1 MDSPPARGST
11 VGKPIRCKAAVCRK
25 AGEPVAI
32 EEVTVDP
39 PRVGEARIRVICTS
53 VCNTD
58 VGFWRMTDSPGGNF
72 PIILGHEGFGVVE
85 SVGEDVDDL
94 NPGDRVIP
102 IFLPDCGDQ
111 CPDCRSKKSN
121 LCSSLTFKISPWMP
135 RDGTSRFKDL
145 DGNSIHHFL
154 SVSSFSEYT
163 VVDVVHLTKVEDS
176 PLDVANRACLL
187 TCGISAGIGAT
198 WRAAE
203 VDEGSTVAIFGLGT
217 IGMAVAEGAR
227 LRGAARIIGIDTNP
241 ERFEIRKKFG
251 ITEFVNPG
259 SYGDKPVSQ
268 VIREMTDGGGGAD
281 YCFECAGS
289 PFLME
294 QAYASARKGWGKTV
308 VLGVGGE
315 GSEMK
320 IKCMEVLQSGK
331 MLTGALFGGLKPK
344 SDIPV
349 LLKRYMDKELDLDKF
364 VMKEM
369 ELKDINKAFD
379 LLLQGNCLRCVIWL
393 NKGE

>member
-294 QAYASARKGWGKTV
+294 QAYAS
-308 VLGVGGE
+308 
-315 GSEMK
+315 MK

-349 LLKRYMDKELDLDKF
+349 LLKRYMDKVGPNVLFWDDK
-364 VMKEM
+364 
-369 ELKDINKAFD
+369 LKIKLYTSRF
-379 LLLQGNCLRCVIWL
+379 
-393 NKGE
+393 